1 MRIVDTMNISY
12 KNSNTNKNLNQYIKL
27 YNSCFG
33 QNKYKSEYL
42 DWLYNKNPDGKYL
55 GIDCFDDEN
64 LIGQV
69 GGIPRE
75 FICNKKKVNFLIS
88 IMVCVDPKYQGQG
101 IFSKMLTM
109 FEQIANELNFD
120 GIIAIANN
128 AALASWQRS
137 VKMKNL
143 GPLDVFIGYGK
154 LNADKINKSKYNFYT
169 SWSKRNLEWR
179 IKNPANKTLFQSDN
193 KNKSIFSNT
202 NFVFIDAYSPIIF
215 FEDDIKELK
224 TIKRNIYKPIIYV
237 GLINEFKK
245 TPLLF
250 NLPAFLKPSPLYFLY
265 KFLKTD
271 QILEPKEL
279 FFTFLEF
286 DAF

>member
-1 MRIVDTMNISY
+1 MSISY
-12 KNSNTNKNLNQYIKL
+12 KNSNTQKNLVEYVKL
-27 YNSCFG
+27 YNNCFG

-42 DWLYNKNPDGKYL
+42 DWLYNKNPDGEYIGL
-55 GIDCFDDEN
+55 DCFDDEN

-69 GGIPRE
+69 GGIPHE
-75 FICNKKKVNFLIS
+75 FIFNKKKVNFIIS
-88 IMVCVDPKYQGQG
+88 IMVCVDPKYQGQWL
-101 IFSKMLTM
+101 FSKMLVK
-109 FEQIANELNFD
+109 FEQIIKDLNFD
-120 GIIAIANN
+120 GIIGIANKS
-128 AALASWQRS
+128 ATPFWQRS
-137 VKMKNL
+137 INMKNL

-154 LNADKINKSKYNFYT
+154 LNDHKINKSKYNFYT
-169 SWSKRNLEWR
+169 LWSKKNLEWR
-179 IKNPANKTLFQSDN
+179 IKNPSNKTFFQLNN
-193 KNKSIFSNT
+193 KNKLVFSNT
-202 NFVFIDAYSPIIF
+202 NFFFIDAYSPIIF
-215 FEDDIKELK
+215 FEDDITELQS
-224 TIKRNIYKPIIYV
+224 IKRNICKPIVYV

-250 NLPAFLKPSPLYFLY
+250 NLPAFLKPSPLNFLY